1 MDINLFLIQL
11 FNGLQLG
18 LMLFLMSA
26 GLTLVVGI
34 MNFVNL
40 AHGSLY
46 MIGAYFAAL
55 TQQYTGSFFIAVI
68 IAVPLVVLLG
78 FLLDKTILKQLYK
91 RDHLDQVL
99 ATFAMI
105 LFFNELI
112 RIIFGPAAYFMNV
125 PDILSGTIE
134 LFPGMIYPMYRFV
147 IIISG
152 LFVAAGLYL
161 LIGKTKLGMLIR
173 AGAENR
179 EMVNAL
185 GVNINLLYMLV
196 FGIGAGLAGFSGMI
210 AGPLIS
216 VQIGMGESILILA
229 FVVIVVGGTGSVKG
243 AFIAA
248 LIIGIA
254 DTFGRVML
262 PPALASMVIYILMA
276 AVLAIRPRGLFGY
289 IQISQV

>member
-1 MDINLFLIQL
+1 MDLTLFFIQIL
-11 FNGLQLG
+11 NGIQFG

-34 MNFVNL
+34 MNFINL

-46 MIGAYFAAL
+46 MIGAYLAAL
-55 TQQYTGSFFIAVI
+55 IQQKTGSFFVAVLIAL
-68 IAVPLVVLLG
+68 PLVVLLG
-78 FLLDKTILKQLYK
+78 FLLETTIFKRFYK

-112 RIIFGPAAYFMNV
+112 RIIFGSAGYFM
-125 PDILSGTIE
+125 DIPAVLSGAIL
-134 LFPGMIYPMYRFV
+134 LFPGVYYPLYRFV

-152 LFVAAGLYL
+152 LLVAIGLYL
-161 LIGKTKLGMLIR
+161 LISKTRLGMLIR

-179 EMVNAL
+179 DMVNAL
-185 GVNINLLYMLV
+185 GININLLYMLV

-210 AGPLIS
+210 AGPLLS
-216 VQIGMGESILILA
+216 VQVGMGESILIVA
-229 FVVIVVGGTGSVKG
+229 FVVIVIGGIGSVKG
-243 AFIAA
+243 AFVAA
-248 LIIGIA
+248 LVTGIA
-254 DTFGRVML
+254 DTFGRIML

-276 AVLAIRPRGLFGY
+276 TVLAIKPKGLFSANG
-289 IQISQV
+289 

>member
-46 MIGAYFAAL
+46 MIGAYLAAL

>member
-1 MDINLFLIQL
+1 MDLPLFFVQILNGIQ
-11 FNGLQLG
+11 FG

-34 MNFVNL
+34 MNFINL

-46 MIGAYFAAL
+46 MIGAYLAAL
-55 TQQYTGSFFIAVI
+55 IQQRTGSFFVAVLL
-68 IAVPLVVLLG
+68 AVPLVVLFG
-78 FLLDKTILKQLYK
+78 FLLETTIFKRFYK

-112 RIIFGPAAYFMNV
+112 RIVFGSAGYFMDV
-125 PDILSGTIE
+125 PAILSGAIL
-134 LFPGMIYPMYRFV
+134 LFPGIYYPLYRFV
-147 IIISG
+147 IIIAG
-152 LFVAAGLYL
+152 LIVAVGLYL
-161 LIGKTKLGMLIR
+161 LISKTRLGMLIR

-179 EMVNAL
+179 DMVNAL

-210 AGPLIS
+210 AGPLLS
-216 VQIGMGESILILA
+216 VQVGMGESILIMT
-229 FVVIVVGGTGSVKG
+229 FVVIVIGGIGSVKG
-243 AFIAA
+243 AFVAA
-248 LIIGIA
+248 LLTGIV
-254 DTFGRVML
+254 DTFGRILL

-276 AVLAIRPRGLFGY
+276 SVLAIKPKGLFSSNG
-289 IQISQV
+289 

>member
-1 MDINLFLIQL
+1 MDLTLFLIQIL
-11 FNGLQLG
+11 NGIQFG

-34 MNFVNL
+34 MNFINL

-46 MIGAYFAAL
+46 MIGAYLAAFL
-55 TQQYTGSFFIAVI
+55 QQRTGSFFAAVLL
-68 IAVPLVVLLG
+68 AVPLIVLLG
-78 FLLDKTILKQLYK
+78 FLLETTIFKRFYK

-112 RIIFGPAAYFMNV
+112 RIVFGSAGYFMDI
-125 PDILSGTIE
+125 PPILSGAIP
-134 LFPGMIYPMYRFV
+134 LFPGVYYPLYRFV

-152 LFVAAGLYL
+152 LIVAIGLYL
-161 LIGKTKLGMLIR
+161 LISKTRMGMLIR

-179 EMVNAL
+179 DMVNAL
-185 GVNINLLYMLV
+185 GININLLYMLV

-210 AGPLIS
+210 AGPLLS
-216 VQIGMGESILILA
+216 VQVGMGESILIIA
-229 FVVIVVGGTGSVKG
+229 FVVIVIGGIGSVKG
-243 AFIAA
+243 AFVAA
-248 LIIGIA
+248 LVTGIA
-254 DTFGRVML
+254 DTFGRIML

-276 AVLAIRPRGLFGY
+276 TILAKKPKGLFSANG
-289 IQISQV
+289 

>member
-11 FNGLQLG
+11 LNGLQLG

-147 IIISG
+147 IIICG
-152 LFVAAGLYL
+152 LFVAVGLYL

-210 AGPLIS
+210 AGPLLS

-229 FVVIVVGGTGSVKG
+229 FVVIVVGGIGSVKG

-254 DTFGRVML
+254 DTFGRIML

-289 IQISQV
+289 IRISQV